1 MQKNRESDVALGLLG
16 MFLLGQSLSYL
27 GELGSLQMGLK
38 ERVEVR
44 TIGRR

>member
-1 MQKNRESDVALGLLG
+1 MESAVALGLLG
-16 MFLLGQSLSYL
+16 MFLLGQYLSYL
-27 GELGSLQMGLK
+27 GELGSLQEMGLK